1 MCCSTKIKKRTLD
14 PCVESFILVS
24 VRSCLATTDFHRLGC
39 HETPPYIKPR
49 VLTPC
54 LHQGTS
60 TSTQPAQVQ
69 GPSSKPKPKPKP
81 KPQAPSPKPSPRAM
95 AAASTAYA
103 LVGPPE
109 ARRPSAAAAPAS
121 TTATTTGDAFLDLMD
136 ASFNKPTP
144 RKALTENLSPTFVS
158 SGNACLDFFFH
169 VVPGTPPASVA
180 SLLAAAWGA
189 DPATALRLVANLR
202 GVRGNGKSDREG
214 FYAAALW
221 LHGHHPATL
230 ALNAASVA
238 AFGYLKD
245 LPELL
250 HRIVNGGAST
260 RKPGKKARLAANG
273 LGFVA
278 RRGSGR
284 GRGRGRGWFRS
295 SCTRTRT
302 RGRKQFRVGSAE
314 QRIAASL
321 ENDRRLADKAAVLRR
336 SRRAENAARAVERY
350 SRDASYRFL
359 HDRTADL
366 FADLLR
372 DDMRKLADGSFREFS
387 LAAKWCPSLDK
398 SYDRST
404 LLCEAIA
411 RRLFPRG
418 SSPELGADLPDAHY
432 AYRAR
437 ERLRKAALVPL
448 RRALKL
454 PEVFISARAWE
465 SVVYTRVA
473 SVAMKN
479 YKELFLKHDADRFNA
494 YLDDV
499 KAGKKKIA
507 AGALL
512 PHEIVHSLDEG
523 GSDGGVADLQ
533 WQRMVDDM
541 RAIGKLRNCVA
552 VCDVSGSMSGLPMDV
567 CVALGLLVS
576 ELSDDPWRGRVIT
589 FSQHPQLH
597 RIDGETLSE
606 KLDFIRFM
614 DWGMNTDFQAVFDK
628 ILEVAAGAA
637 LSPDKMLRRVLV
649 FSDMEFDQASA
660 QPWETDY
667 EAIVR
672 KYTAAGYGAAVPE
685 VVFWNL
691 RDSKAVPVTSNQKG
705 VALVSGFSK
714 NLLKLFLDD
723 GGALSPRAVMEKAIA
738 GPEYDNLVVFD

>member
-1 MCCSTKIKKRTLD
+1 
-14 PCVESFILVS
+14 
-24 VRSCLATTDFHRLGC
+24 
-39 HETPPYIKPR
+39 
-49 VLTPC
+49 
-54 LHQGTS
+54 
-60 TSTQPAQVQ
+60 
-69 GPSSKPKPKPKP
+69 
-81 KPQAPSPKPSPRAM
+81 M

-189 DPATALRLVANLR
+189 DPATALRLVAN
-202 GVRGNGKSDREG
+202 K
-214 FYAAALW
+214 
-221 LHGHHPATL
+221 
-230 ALNAASVA
+230 
-238 AFGYLKD
+238 
-245 LPELL
+245 
-250 HRIVNGGAST
+250 
-260 RKPGKKARLAANG
+260 
-273 LGFVA
+273 
-278 RRGSGR
+278 
-284 GRGRGRGWFRS
+284 
-295 SCTRTRT
+295 
-302 RGRKQFRVGSAE
+302 
-314 QRIAASL
+314 
-321 ENDRRLADKAAVLRR
+321 
-336 SRRAENAARAVERY
+336 RAENAARAVERY

-523 GSDGGVADLQ
+523 GSDGG

>member
-1 MCCSTKIKKRTLD
+1 
-14 PCVESFILVS
+14 
-24 VRSCLATTDFHRLGC
+24 
-39 HETPPYIKPR
+39 
-49 VLTPC
+49 
-54 LHQGTS
+54 
-60 TSTQPAQVQ
+60 
-69 GPSSKPKPKPKP
+69 
-81 KPQAPSPKPSPRAM
+81 M
-95 AAASTAYA
+95 AATVAT

-109 ARRPSAAAAPAS
+109 ARRPSAATVAP
-121 TTATTTGDAFLDLMD
+121 ATTTGDAFLDLVD
-136 ASFNKPTP
+136 ANFNKPAP

-158 SGNACLDFFFH
+158 SGDACLDFFFH
-169 VVPGTPPASVA
+169 VVPGTPSSSVA
-180 SLLAAAWGA
+180 SLLAAAWGV

-202 GVRGNGKSDREG
+202 GVRGTGKSDREG

-221 LHGHHPATL
+221 LHSHHPATL

-250 HRIVNGGAST
+250 HRIVNGGLST
-260 RKPGKKARLAANG
+260 RKPGKKARLAADG
-273 LGFVA
+273 LGLVA
-278 RRGSGR
+278 RR
-284 GRGRGRGWFRS
+284 GRGRGCFRGRGRGGGRGWFRGYHTGS
-295 SCTRTRT
+295 W
-302 RGRKQFRVGSAE
+302 KQRRFGVGSAGE
-314 QRIAASL
+314 RIAASL
-321 ENDRRLADKAAVLRR
+321 ERDRRLAAKAAVERR
-336 SRRAENAARAVERY
+336 CRRAEAAARAVERY
-350 SRDASYRFL
+350 SRDATYRSL

-372 DDMRKLADGSFREFS
+372 DDMRKLAEGNVHEFS

-411 RRLFPRG
+411 RRLFPKG
-418 SSPELGADLPDAHY
+418 SSPELAADLPDAHY

-454 PEVFISARAWE
+454 PEVYISARAWE

-479 YKELFLKHDADRFNA
+479 YKDLFLKHDANRFNA
-494 YLDDV
+494 YLADV
-499 KAGKKKIA
+499 KSGKKKIA

-512 PHEIVHSLDEG
+512 PHEIISSLD
-523 GSDGGVADLQ
+523 DDGVADLQ

-541 RAIGKLRNCVA
+541 RALGKLRNCVA
-552 VCDVSGSMSGLPMDV
+552 VCDVSGSMTGLPMDV

-576 ELSDDPWRGRVIT
+576 DLSDDPWRGRVIT
-589 FSQHPQLH
+589 FSERPHLH
-597 RIDGETLSE
+597 HIVGEALSD
-606 KLDFIRFM
+606 KVQFIRDM
-614 DWGMNTDFQAVFDK
+614 EWGMNTNFQAVFDK

-637 LSPDKMLRRVLV
+637 LSPDKMVRRVVV

-691 RDSKAVPVTSNQKG
+691 RDSKVVPVTSDQKG
-705 VALVSGFSK
+705 VSLVSGFSK
-714 NLLKLFLDD
+714 NLLKLFLDGD
-723 GGALSPRAVMEKAIA
+723 GVVSPRAVMEKAIS